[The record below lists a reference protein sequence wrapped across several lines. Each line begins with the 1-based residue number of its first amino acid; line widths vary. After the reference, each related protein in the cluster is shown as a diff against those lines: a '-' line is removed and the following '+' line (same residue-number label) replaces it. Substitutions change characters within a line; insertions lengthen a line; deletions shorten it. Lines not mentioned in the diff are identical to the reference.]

1 MLLCMPK
8 RTPTAHTAEVAS
20 SFAQWLR
27 RRREQAGMTQEELA
41 HRAGLSRN
49 QVQNLENNRNN
60 NTTGR
65 SSANPS
71 LDTIL
76 ALEAAFGLELGDLLV
91 DVRRFME
98 SSDR

>member
-1 MLLCMPK
+1 MPK

-60 NTTGR
+60 NATGR

>member
-1 MLLCMPK
+1 MPK
-8 RTPTAHTAEVAS
+8 RTPPAHAAEVAS
-20 SFAQWLR
+20 SFARWLR
-27 RRREQAGMTQEELA
+27 HRREQAGMTQEELA

-76 ALEAAFGLELGDLLV
+76 ALEVAFGLKVGDLLV
-91 DVRRFME
+91 EVRRFME
-98 SSDR
+98 SAPR

>member
-1 MLLCMPK
+1 MPK

-60 NTTGR
+60 NATGR
-65 SSANPS
+65 SSADPS

-98 SSDR
+98 SPDR